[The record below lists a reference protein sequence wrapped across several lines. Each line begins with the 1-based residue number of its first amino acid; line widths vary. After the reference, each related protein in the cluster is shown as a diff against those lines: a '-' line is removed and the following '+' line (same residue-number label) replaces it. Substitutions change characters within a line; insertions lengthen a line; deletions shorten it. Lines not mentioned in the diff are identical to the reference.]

1 MKDAFAGIVASYS
14 ELTGTSKVVLLFL
27 VSVIAIILINENFTE
42 DDERRKI
49 SPAVFLAS
57 IFSGI
62 AYAAV
67 SLTHIIAKSQT
78 VISENNTEKPDI
90 ESDKTNSETNSKNA
104 ESGKKSQTIIS
115 RLEAAAC
122 VIFISAM
129 IILSGGFVISRALYE
144 SSMFGEAG
152 TLIKVLGG
160 LCMIIYLAIYYM
172 ISRQLFKKKSERTL
186 FIYFVILLHL
196 FADYSEMAMG
206 ISMIMAP
213 VAAASIII
221 HGVLPVVTLLYLT
234 FEDKIKTFIEADTED
249 ENASASYD
257 ENGVLITD
265 SEEIPEEWDMKKH
278 KILNMRNMA
287 VAFLAFFILFMAAIF
302 VLNSKINSLYEA
314 TILLEN
320 AANTKMTVDE
330 HKDANGVVDVTIM
343 VSPDGNVT
351 VIGGGE
357 KTSGTE
363 VYEMISK
370 YADKVDKWYLYGEDN
385 RGAYDFCIEQGIEVP
400 ETYILS
406 GVEKLAE

>member
-49 SPAVFLAS
+49 SPAVFIMS
-57 IFSGI
+57 IWSLI

-67 SLTHIIAKSQT
+67 SLTHVIIKSPT
-78 VISENNTEKPDI
+78 VISETNDTE
-90 ESDKTNSETNSKNA
+90 EQ
-104 ESGKKSQTIIS
+104 KKSQTKVK
-115 RLEAAAC
+115 RLEAVVC
-122 VIFISAM
+122 VLFISAM
-129 IILSGGFVISRALYE
+129 IILSGGIVISRTLYE
-144 SSMFGEAG
+144 DSAFYEAG
-152 TLIKVLGG
+152 IITKVLGG
-160 LCMIIYLAIYYM
+160 ICILIYACIYYL
-172 ISRQLFKKKSERTL
+172 ISRQLFKKKSERVL
-186 FIYFVILLHL
+186 FVYFAILLHL
-196 FADYSEMAMG
+196 FADYSEMAMVF
-206 ISMIMAP
+206 SVIMNP
-213 VAAASIII
+213 FSVASIII
-221 HGVLPVVTLLYLT
+221 HAVLPVIVLLYLT
-234 FEDKIKTFIEADTED
+234 FEDKIKTFIEADAED
-249 ENASASYD
+249 ENASAKYD
-257 ENGVLITD
+257 EEGAPITD

-330 HKDANGVVDVTIM
+330 HKDAEGVVDVTVM

-351 VIGGGE
+351 VIGGGDR
-357 KTSGTE
+357 TSGTE

-370 YADKVDKWYLYGEDN
+370 YTDKVDKWYLYEEEE
-385 RGAYDFCIEQGIEVP
+385 RGAYDFCIEHGIEIP
-400 ETYILS
+400 ETYVLS
-406 GVEKLAE
+406 GVEKLGE